1 MKRIIRLTESDL
13 TRIIRRVIMEGNLK
27 VGEIVKVTDGFGTL
41 EIEIDEST
49 PNGYQGI
56 IVDHS
61 GDFGVSSKQVK
72 MSNIAIGNLATI
84 KMIDDSN
91 VSVTLSD
98 TYKKSVKAKI
108 K

>member
-1 MKRIIRLTESDL
+1 
-13 TRIIRRVIMEGNLK
+13 
-27 VGEIVKVTDGFGTL
+27 
-41 EIEIDEST
+41 
-49 PNGYQGI
+49 
-56 IVDHS
+56 
-61 GDFGVSSKQVK
+61 